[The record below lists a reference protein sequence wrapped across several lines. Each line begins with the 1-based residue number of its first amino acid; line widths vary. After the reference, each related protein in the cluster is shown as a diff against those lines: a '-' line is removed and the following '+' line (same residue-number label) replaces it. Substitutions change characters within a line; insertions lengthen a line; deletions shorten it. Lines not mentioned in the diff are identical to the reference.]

1 MENKTNNGSGDK
13 WLDFAAYV
21 LAAILFLK
29 TADVLSYFAPQ
40 ILNSI
45 LGFDVSFLY
54 GSVCAVL
61 VEGAALA
68 LHFNSRAERSSAAKI
83 VKWILL
89 GISGACQVFD
99 GFITAGNVAQMSD
112 TLKFGLSY
120 GVPLIPLAVLVML
133 FTIGKL
139 PEDGTPPK
147 QWKGLRN
154 IVRPAWDK
162 LMNGESVGNLTNLT
176 EAVALAKLAK
186 DVPQV
191 EEVESVGRISKTSKR
206 SVGKTNPTQGKD
218 AAEKLS

>member
-45 LGFDVSFLY
+45 LGFDVSFVY

-68 LHFNSRAERSSAAKI
+68 LHFNSRAGRSSAAQI

-162 LMNGESVGNLTNLT
+162 LINGESVGNLTET
-176 EAVALAKLAK
+176 VVLAK
-186 DVPQV
+186 DVSQV
-191 EEVESVGRISKTSKR
+191 EEVESVGKTSKTSQKSQR
-206 SVGKTNPTQGKD
+206 SVGKKPNPTQGKD

>member
-1 MENKTNNGSGDK
+1 MENTTNHTNNGSGDK

-40 ILNSI
+40 ILNLI
-45 LGFDVSFLY
+45 LGFDVAFIY

-68 LHFNSRAERSSAAKI
+68 LHFNSRARLSSAAQI

-139 PEDGTPPK
+139 PEDGTPQK

-154 IVRPAWDK
+154 IVRPAWEK
-162 LMNGESVGNLTNLT
+162 LMNGESVGNLPET
-176 EAVALAKLAK
+176 VVLAK
-186 DVPQV
+186 DIPQ
-191 EEVESVGRISKTSKR
+191 VESVGKNR
-206 SVGKTNPTQGKD
+206 SVGKKSNPTQGKD
-218 AAEKLS
+218 SKDLAENPSPNNLPTL

>member
-45 LGFDVSFLY
+45 LGFDVSFVY

-68 LHFNSRAERSSAAKI
+68 LHFNSRAGRSSAAQI

-162 LMNGESVGNLTNLT
+162 LINGESVGNLTET
-176 EAVALAKLAK
+176 VVLAK

-191 EEVESVGRISKTSKR
+191 DEVESVGKTSKTSKR
-206 SVGKTNPTQGKD
+206 SEGSVGKKPNPTQGKD
-218 AAEKLS
+218 AAE

>member
-40 ILNSI
+40 ILNLI
-45 LGFDVSFLY
+45 LGFDVSFVY

-68 LHFNSRAERSSAAKI
+68 LHFNSRAGRSSAAQI

-162 LMNGESVGNLTNLT
+162 LINGESVGNLTET
-176 EAVALAKLAK
+176 VVLAK
-186 DVPQV
+186 DVPHV
-191 EEVESVGRISKTSKR
+191 EEVESVGKTSKTSQRSQR
-206 SVGKTNPTQGKD
+206 SVGKKPNFTQGKD
-218 AAEKLS
+218 AAE

>member
-45 LGFDVSFLY
+45 LGFDVSFVY

-68 LHFNSRAERSSAAKI
+68 LHFNSRAGRSSAAQI

-162 LMNGESVGNLTNLT
+162 LINGESVGNLTET
-176 EAVALAKLAK
+176 VVLAK

-191 EEVESVGRISKTSKR
+191 DEIESVGKTSKTSKR
-206 SVGKTNPTQGKD
+206 SEGSVGKKPNPTQGKD
-218 AAEKLS
+218 AAE

>member
-45 LGFDVSFLY
+45 LGFDVSFVY

-68 LHFNSRAERSSAAKI
+68 LHFNGRAVRSSAAQI

-162 LMNGESVGNLTNLT
+162 LINGESVGNLTET
-176 EAVALAKLAK
+176 VALAK

-191 EEVESVGRISKTSKR
+191 DEVEEVESVGKTSKTNR
-206 SVGKTNPTQGKD
+206 SVGKKPNPTQGKD

>member
-45 LGFDVSFLY
+45 LGFDVSFVY

-68 LHFNSRAERSSAAKI
+68 LHFNSRAGRSSAAQI

-162 LMNGESVGNLTNLT
+162 LINGESVGNLTET
-176 EAVALAKLAK
+176 VVLAK
-186 DVPQV
+186 DVSQV
-191 EEVESVGRISKTSKR
+191 EEVEEIESVGKTSTKSQR
-206 SVGKTNPTQGKD
+206 SVGKKPNFTQGKD